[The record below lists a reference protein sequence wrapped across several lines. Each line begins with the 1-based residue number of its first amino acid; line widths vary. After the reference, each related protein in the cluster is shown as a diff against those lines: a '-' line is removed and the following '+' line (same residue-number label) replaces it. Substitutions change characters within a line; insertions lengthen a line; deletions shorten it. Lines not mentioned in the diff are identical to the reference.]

1 MVQVD
6 GEKVF
11 ELHICLGINRM
22 VQTYSS
28 KFFYECHQLTQ
39 AGVVISQLGE
49 NKYTKHTPIKPP
61 QYLVE
66 ECEDYRS
73 IRMLKSFLLIFILFI
88 VVDHVEL
95 YWVAD
100 SVYLVFGPT
109 IVADAPMPVCLYK
122 PVLDSGWKRAGTY
135 GMSCWVVR
143 VVMENCAS
151 TSYIMKQYDNT
162 Y

>member
-1 MVQVD
+1 MNFTSASASI
-6 GEKVF
+6 GWSKPTPLSF
-11 ELHICLGINRM
+11 FMNAINSLRPGL
-22 VQTYSS
+22 SS
-28 KFFYECHQLTQ
+28 PSLERTN
-39 AGVVISQLGE
+39 I
-49 NKYTKHTPIKPP
+49 

-135 GMSCWVVR
+135 GMSCRVLR
-143 VVMENCAS
+143 VVMENCRS
-151 TSYIMKQYDNT
+151 RF
-162 Y
+162 